1 MRQRRGLMLFAA
13 ATATAVAVA
22 AGPALG
28 TVPVSWKESAK
39 VHGDPVLTFEVKTLS
54 VGKSGW
60 SARIAVH
67 NLSHRVVRIGDAQGV
82 ALFALTFYKGA
93 KITPTTRADA
103 LGRAT
108 TFSPQR
114 PKTLAPGAT
123 WNSVISGKG
132 RPQPALSGKVYARV
146 VFGPFY
152 NVPGWPKGFFW
163 ITDHSRTI
171 NLTPKK
177 PNGLVI

>member
-13 ATATAVAVA
+13 AAATTAVVA
-22 AGPALG
+22 ASPALG
-28 TVPVSWKESAK
+28 ARPVSWKESAK

-60 SARIAVH
+60 SARISVH
-67 NLSHRVVRIGDAQGV
+67 NLSRRVVRVGNV
-82 ALFALTFYKGA
+82 FALTFYKGA
-93 KITPTTRADA
+93 KITPTTKADA
-103 LGRAT
+103 FGQAT
-108 TFSPQR
+108 KFSPRR
-114 PKTLAPGAT
+114 PATLAPGAT
-123 WNSVISGKG
+123 WSSVISGTG
-132 RPQPALSGKVYARV
+132 RPQPALTGKVYARV

-171 NLTPKK
+171 NLTPKQ
-177 PNGLVI
+177 PNNGLVI

>member
-1 MRQRRGLMLFAA
+1 MRRRRGLMFFVA
-13 ATATAVAVA
+13 ATGLSVAV

-28 TVPVSWKESAK
+28 ARPLAWKESAK
-39 VHGDPVLTFEVKTLS
+39 VHGDPVLSFEVETLS

-60 SARIAVH
+60 SARISVH
-67 NLSHRVVRIGDAQGV
+67 NFTHRVVRVGNV
-82 ALFALTFYKGA
+82 FALTFYKGA
-93 KITPTTRADA
+93 KITPTTKADA
-103 LGRAT
+103 FGQAT
-108 TFSPQR
+108 KFSPRR
-114 PKTLAPGAT
+114 PATLAPGAT
-123 WNSVISGKG
+123 WSSVISGRG
-132 RPQPALSGKVYARV
+132 RPQPTLTGKVYARV

-171 NLTPKK
+171 NLTPKQ